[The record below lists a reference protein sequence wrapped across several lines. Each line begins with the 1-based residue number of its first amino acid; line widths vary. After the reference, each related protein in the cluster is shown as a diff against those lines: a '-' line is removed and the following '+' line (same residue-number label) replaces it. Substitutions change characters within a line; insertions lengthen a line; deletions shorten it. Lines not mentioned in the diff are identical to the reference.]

1 MHDGYV
7 VVGRLDEIRPGA
19 TKRVVANGTPVLL
32 ANVGGTV
39 YAVDDR
45 CTHEDSSLSL
55 GCLKG
60 ELVSCTLHGSR
71 FSVITGEPQEE
82 PATEALRTW
91 AVRIESDRILVR
103 AGTR

>member
-1 MHDGYV
+1 MHGGYV
-7 VVGRLDEIRPGA
+7 VVGRRDEIRPGA
-19 TKRVVANGTPVLL
+19 ARRVVAGHPVLL

-45 CTHEDSSLSL
+45 CTREDSPLSP
-55 GCLKG
+55 GCLHG
-60 ELVSCTLHGSR
+60 ELISCTLHGSR

-91 AVRIESDRILVR
+91 MVRVVDDSILVR
-103 AGTR
+103 AGG